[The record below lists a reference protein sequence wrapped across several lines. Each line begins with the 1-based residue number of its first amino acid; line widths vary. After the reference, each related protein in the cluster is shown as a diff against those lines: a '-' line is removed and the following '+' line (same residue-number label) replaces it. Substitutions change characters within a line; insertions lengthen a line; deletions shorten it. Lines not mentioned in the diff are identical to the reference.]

1 MQRTS
6 KSPRAVALEAFQV
19 GRQTLSEYAHRF
31 SPQKFTQPQLF
42 ALLVL
47 KVHQQQDYRGI
58 VALLEDMPEL
68 VKELGLKAIPHYT
81 TLQKAALRLLNDGQF
96 QQLLDG
102 TVERF
107 RKKAFARST
116 SLRRTR
122 RAWTLAARHATSSNA
137 AKAARRS
144 KNS

>member
-6 KSPRAVALEAFQV
+6 KSPRAVALEALEV
-19 GRQTLSEYAHRF
+19 GQRTLSQYAHRF

-47 KVHQQQDYRGI
+47 KAHQQQDYRGI

-81 TLQKAALRLLNDGQF
+81 TLQKAADRLLNSAQI
-96 QQLLDG
+96 QHLLDG

-107 RKKAFARST
+107 RKKARARSI
-116 SLRRTR
+116 SPRPTR
-122 RAWTLAARHATSSNA
+122 RAWRPAAHRATLLNV
-137 AKAARRS
+137 AKAARKS